1 MTTITRAERC
11 DLQQILDL
19 QYLAYRSEAELLNDF
34 RIPPLLQTLQ
44 GAASGIRNGRRTES
58 DRRLRQNRRLR
69 PRAYGRSHAVHRQT
83 DRRASTTE
91 KRDRHRT
98 ARIDRK
104 RVSTDANSSQ
114 AIAAFGTWLFIGGWA
129 TVLSP
134 KERPIPEC
142 GSSIWK
148 NFPGRKTFRRAKSRN
163 YEKKENDRQT
173 AGRFSFLYKSRL
185 ATKTGDLL
193 FRPPLLHPDRSG
205 RRPTA
210 SGNVIFCP
218 A

>member
-1 MTTITRAERC
+1 MRPATDPGSAIPRLPKRSRIAERLP
-11 DLQQILDL
+11 DSPF
-19 QYLAYRSEAELLNDF
+19 AANAAR
-34 RIPPLLQTLQ
+34 
-44 GAASGIRNGRRTES
+44 AASGIRNGRRTES

-163 YEKKENDRQT
+163 YEKRKTTDRLPVVF
-173 AGRFSFLYKSRL
+173 RSYISRASL
-185 ATKTGDLL
+185 RKQATYFFGHL
-193 FRPPLLHPDRSG
+193 FCIRIDREDS
-205 RRPTA
+205 RRLQ
-210 SGNVIFCP
+210 VM
-218 A
+218 